1 MANDDGDGDDD
12 GCVRTSNNLDNGV
25 NMISTPP
32 LSLFIDNF
40 RNQMIKWKKTK
51 NVVFFLVSLKFALVL
66 TTEKDP
72 GLKDVKM
79 VISSGREFPFWYLS
93 VMMVNSFI
101 HTTGW
106 LYIV

>member
-40 RNQMIKWKKTK
+40 RNQMIKWKK
-51 NVVFFLVSLKFALVL
+51 N
-66 TTEKDP
+66 
-72 GLKDVKM
+72 
-79 VISSGREFPFWYLS
+79 
-93 VMMVNSFI
+93 
-101 HTTGW
+101 
-106 LYIV
+106 